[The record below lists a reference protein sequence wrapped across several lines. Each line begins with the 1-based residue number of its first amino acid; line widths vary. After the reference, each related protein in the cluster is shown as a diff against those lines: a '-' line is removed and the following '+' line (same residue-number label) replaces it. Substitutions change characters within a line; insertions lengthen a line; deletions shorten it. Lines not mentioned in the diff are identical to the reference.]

1 MAEPF
6 ALDDPPKSDANEDA
20 STDVDGKIQCPEC
33 DKTFKPSGL
42 QRHITMAHRG
52 GISDRQPN
60 APRANTKSA
69 IIEAR
74 WADFQRGAALLVSL
88 ACTQCANALA
98 EDAERD
104 AIALAQYCQ
113 NKPKFRK
120 QVEDFLTTA
129 DFLLLVG
136 AFGGTAQKMISH
148 HSIAKR
154 IPGITPTINPEH
166 SSHDPASRM
175 MDFMGSMPPEQ
186 RHAMFDRAME
196 AREQARQQQEAFTQ
210 SQQTPAPAEDTGA
223 GGEPVPD
230 TTTLTEHDRQIRE
243 AMNSGTEFMET
254 VGTLGG

>member
-6 ALDDPPKSDANEDA
+6 ALDDPPKADADDTA
-20 STDVDGKIQCPEC
+20 TDVDGKIQCPEC
-33 DKTFKPSGL
+33 DKHFKPSGL

-52 GISDRQPN
+52 GISDKPTGT
-60 APRANTKSA
+60 PRANTKSA
-69 IIEAR
+69 IIETR

-98 EDAERD
+98 EDAEKD

-113 NKPKFRK
+113 TKPKFRK
-120 QVEDFLTTA
+120 QVEDFLSTA

-136 AFGGTAQKMISH
+136 AFGGTAQKMVSH

-154 IPGITPTINPEH
+154 IPGITPTVNPEH
-166 SSHDPASRM
+166 ASHDPASRM
-175 MDFMGSMPPEQ
+175 MDFMSSMPPEQ
-186 RHAMFDRAME
+186 RHAMMDRAME
-196 AREQARQQQEAFTQ
+196 AQRQAREQAETFIQQQQEP
-210 SQQTPAPAEDTGA
+210 TPTVEDNGA
-223 GGEPVPD
+223 GGEPAPD
-230 TTTLTEHDRQIRE
+230 TTGLTEHDRQIRE